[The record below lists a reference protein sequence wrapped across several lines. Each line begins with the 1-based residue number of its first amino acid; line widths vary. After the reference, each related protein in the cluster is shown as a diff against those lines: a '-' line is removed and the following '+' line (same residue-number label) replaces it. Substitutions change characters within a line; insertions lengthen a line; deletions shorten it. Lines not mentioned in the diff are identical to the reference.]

1 MIQLF
6 HQIIHYDLER
16 IYHKMSINEK
26 SKTIDKKIKQNKAQ
40 YGLDKQSP
48 KQSSTL
54 SLINVSGYEFLTGKD
69 FVPEK
74 DLLEKAA
81 TMKRFEYSSLGKK
94 LKAQNDIAKKQSKS

>member
-1 MIQLF
+1 
-6 HQIIHYDLER
+6 
-16 IYHKMSINEK
+16 MSINEK

>member
-1 MIQLF
+1 
-6 HQIIHYDLER
+6 
-16 IYHKMSINEK
+16 MSINEK

-69 FVPEK
+69 FAPEK

>member
-1 MIQLF
+1 
-6 HQIIHYDLER
+6 
-16 IYHKMSINEK
+16 MSINEK

-48 KQSSTL
+48 KQSSAL

>member
-1 MIQLF
+1 
-6 HQIIHYDLER
+6 
-16 IYHKMSINEK
+16 MSINEK

-81 TMKRFEYSSLGKK
+81 TMKRFEYSSLSKK

>member
-1 MIQLF
+1 
-6 HQIIHYDLER
+6 
-16 IYHKMSINEK
+16 MSINEK

-94 LKAQNDIAKKQSKS
+94 LNAQNDIAKKQSKV

>member
-6 HQIIHYDLER
+6 HQIIHSDLER
-16 IYHKMSINEK
+16 TYHKISINEK

-48 KQSSTL
+48 KISTL

-69 FVPEK
+69 FVQEK

-81 TMKRFEYSSLGKK
+81 TMKRFEYSSSGKR
-94 LKAQNDIAKKQSKS
+94 LKAQNDIAKKQ

>member
-1 MIQLF
+1 
-6 HQIIHYDLER
+6 
-16 IYHKMSINEK
+16 MSINEK
-26 SKTIDKKIKQNKAQ
+26 SKTIDKKIKQKKAQ

>member
-1 MIQLF
+1 
-6 HQIIHYDLER
+6 
-16 IYHKMSINEK
+16 MSINEK
-26 SKTIDKKIKQNKAQ
+26 SKTIGKKIKQNKAQ

-74 DLLEKAA
+74 DLL
-81 TMKRFEYSSLGKK
+81 
-94 LKAQNDIAKKQSKS
+94 

>member
-1 MIQLF
+1 
-6 HQIIHYDLER
+6 
-16 IYHKMSINEK
+16 MSINEK

-81 TMKRFEYSSLGKK
+81 TMKRFKYSSLGKK

>member
-1 MIQLF
+1 
-6 HQIIHYDLER
+6 
-16 IYHKMSINEK
+16 MSINEK

-69 FVPEK
+69 
-74 DLLEKAA
+74 L
-81 TMKRFEYSSLGKK
+81 YQKK
-94 LKAQNDIAKKQSKS
+94 TC